1 MAISL
6 NLENPKLFGKGYK
19 TVYNLIAIAL
29 LRKVQTLDRCL
40 RLRFHENSKIY

>member
-19 TVYNLIAIAL
+19 TVYNLHSYCTIT
-29 LRKVQTLDRCL
+29 QSPN
-40 RLRFHENSKIY
+40 FG